1 MCHKFEII
9 GCAPGLALSLLL
21 RTGVSWALGQL
32 PTILL
37 LRGLP
42 LQLMWLRNH
51 LVYHL
56 LRGGCYTYAYAYD
69 MRKACMIYKN
79 YK

>member
-1 MCHKFEII
+1 MHRGFAFE
-9 GCAPGLALSLLL
+9 LLL

-42 LQLMWLRNH
+42 LGLLWLHNH
-51 LVYHL
+51 LVYDL
-56 LRGGCYTYAYAYD
+56 LCRGCYTYAYACD
-69 MRKACMIYKN
+69 MRNVCMIS
-79 YK
+79 

>member
-1 MCHKFEII
+1 MCT
-9 GCAPGLALSLLL
+9 GLGLSLLL

-32 PTILL
+32 LMILL

-42 LQLMWLRNH
+42 LRLLWLRNH
-51 LVYHL
+51 LVHNF
-56 LRGGCYTYAYAYD
+56 LRRGCYTYAYAYD
-69 MRKACMIYKN
+69 MRNACMIYKN